1 MLITIA
7 AAILSTATPT
17 ASETP
22 APAPAPA
29 ATAQAS
35 RVSRKPRVCIVDS
48 VTGSHIPLR
57 VCKRLNDWRAEGIDP
72 LPKR

>member
-22 APAPAPA
+22 APAPAP
-29 ATAQAS
+29 TAQAS
-35 RVSRKPRVCIVDS
+35 RVNRNPRVCIVDS